1 MEDAN
6 IDGEENCNGLD
17 GEGLEKQNMHFL
29 LVFGDIRLTIVFMSF
44 FFFGDI
50 RLMIVVVISS
60 VNMFF

>member
-44 FFFGDI
+44 FF
-50 RLMIVVVISS
+50 LVT
-60 VNMFF
+60 